1 MAKFAIVVPPLT
13 GHINP
18 TLSLGSELLN
28 RGHEVG
34 WISLD
39 PALQEKLPAGGQLLL
54 ISYDRS
60 DEEKQESE
68 AYLDIITKKSVYG
81 IDSIKFLYEEVLIPL
96 NRYMYDGIKRWLQ
109 QFMPDVVITDH
120 QMFSGAVAAKQLNIP
135 YATSVTAPAAIKVMQ
150 ELPKVHEWEEK
161 QIVTLQQELGWPGEK
176 CLDCSDAL
184 TMVFTSRLFF
194 GEMDLAEHYRFVGPV
209 IHNRKVQTAFDWER
223 FHKTEQ
229 PKILVSIG
237 TTFDHEHKKNFFAK
251 VVEAL
256 GGADITVVVVSDPS
270 IFENIPGNFI
280 IQRSVPQLELLPH
293 LQAVVCHGGHNTV
306 CETLSHGLP
315 MVVIPIAYDQSHVA
329 GRVVRVGAGIR
340 LNFNR
345 FKAHHLKEAVLEI
358 LEQGSFREAAAC
370 IRTSFEETGGVR
382 AAAIH
387 LETLITGTHNA
398 NALQETVLTAGN
410 GI

>member
-18 TLSLGSELLN
+18 TLSLGSELLS

-96 NRYMYDGIKRWLQ
+96 NRYMYDGIRQWLVR
-109 QFMPDVVITDH
+109 FNPDVVITDH
-120 QMFSGAVAAKQLNIP
+120 QMFSGAVAAKQLGIP

-161 QIVTLQQELGWPGEK
+161 QIVALQQELGWPGQQ

-184 TMVFTSRLFF
+184 TMVFTSQLFF
-194 GEMDLAEHYRFVGPV
+194 GEMELAEHYRFVGPV
-209 IHNRKVQTAFDWER
+209 IHNRKVQADFDWAR
-223 FHKTEQ
+223 FHKATG

-251 VVEAL
+251 VVEAFA
-256 GGADITVVVVSDPS
+256 GADLTVVVVSDPAL
-270 IFENIPGNFI
+270 FEIIPDNFI
-280 IQRSVPQLELLPH
+280 IQRNVPQLELLPY

-329 GRVVRVGAGIR
+329 GRVVRTGAGIR
-340 LNFNR
+340 HNFNR
-345 FKAHHLKEAVLEI
+345 FKAAHLKASVWEI
-358 LEQGSFREAAAC
+358 LQQDNYRQAAGL
-370 IRTSFEETGGVR
+370 IRSSFEETGGVK
-382 AAAIH
+382 AAAVH
-387 LETLITGTHNA
+387 LEVLLTEKNDRSTGQE
-398 NALQETVLTAGN
+398 ALLAAGSR
-410 GI
+410 I